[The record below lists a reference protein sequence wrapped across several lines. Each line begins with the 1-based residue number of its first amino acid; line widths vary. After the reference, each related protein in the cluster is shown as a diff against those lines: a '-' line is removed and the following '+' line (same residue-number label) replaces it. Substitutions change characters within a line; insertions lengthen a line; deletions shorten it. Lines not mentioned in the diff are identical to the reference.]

1 MTPDYNKAA
10 TKAAETLIK
19 FGVKAAP
26 ISPLPILEQMENVIV
41 TSFTD
46 LSDSFGIR
54 QQDLIPMFGANV
66 DAVTS
71 THKEEGSTKYVV
83 AYNNILP
90 FSVIQRAL
98 ARELGHIV
106 LKHEG
111 TSPENEEEAL
121 CFSRHLLCPRPLIHA
136 VQSTGIRVTKDLVAN
151 LTGIFEQTMVGLRRT
166 PGTDVPAGMNNF
178 IRRQFMPFVISIFDY
193 YRSRMIHDGS
203 ALADFGTYMDF
214 YKDLEGS

>member
-1 MTPDYNKAA
+1 MTPDYNNAA

-19 FGVKAAP
+19 YGVKSAP
-26 ISPLPILEQMENVIV
+26 VSPFPILEQMENVIV
-41 TSFTD
+41 TSF
-46 LSDSFGIR
+46 SDMSESFG
-54 QQDLIPMFGANV
+54 DLPLFGSNV
-66 DAVTS
+66 DAITS
-71 THKEEGSTKYVV
+71 IHKEDGIAKYVV

-90 FSVIQRAL
+90 VSVIQRAL
-98 ARELGHIV
+98 AREMGHIV

-111 TSPENEEEAL
+111 TSQGNAEEAL
-121 CFSRHLLCPRPLIHA
+121 CFARHLLCPRPLIYA

-166 PGTDVPAGMNNF
+166 PGTDVPASMNNF

-203 ALADFGTYMDF
+203 ALADFGTYMDQ
-214 YKDLEGS
+214 YKDLEGTQ

>member
-10 TKAAETLIK
+10 TKAAETLIEY
-19 FGVKAAP
+19 GIRKAP
-26 ISPLPILEQMENVIV
+26 VSPLPILEQMENVIV
-41 TSFTD
+41 TSF
-46 LSDSFGIR
+46 SDMNESFG
-54 QQDLIPMFGANV
+54 DLPLFGANI

-71 THKEEGSTKYVV
+71 IHKENGNAKYVV

-111 TSPENEEEAL
+111 TSPESAEEAL
-121 CFSRHLLCPRPLIHA
+121 CFAMHLLCPRPLIHA
-136 VQSTGIRVTKDLVAN
+136 IQSTGIRVTKDLVAN

-166 PGTDVPAGMNNF
+166 PGADVPASMNNF
-178 IRRQFMPFVISIFDY
+178 VRRQFMPFVISIFDY
-193 YRSRMIHDGS
+193 YRSMMINDGS
-203 ALADFGTYMDF
+203 ALADFGTYMDK
-214 YKDLEGS
+214 YKDLEGTP

>member
-10 TKAAETLIK
+10 VKATETLIGYGIK
-19 FGVKAAP
+19 KAP
-26 ISPLPILEQMENVIV
+26 VSPLPILEQMENVIV
-41 TSFTD
+41 TSF
-46 LSDSFGIR
+46 SDMNESFG
-54 QQDLIPMFGANV
+54 DLPLFGANI

-71 THKEEGSTKYVV
+71 IHKENGTTKYVV

-106 LKHEG
+106 LQHEG
-111 TSPENEEEAL
+111 TSPENAEEAL
-121 CFSRHLLCPRPLIHA
+121 CFARHLLCPRPLIHA

-178 IRRQFMPFVISIFDY
+178 VRRQFMPFVISIFDY

-203 ALADFGTYMDF
+203 ALADFGTYMDN
-214 YKDLEGS
+214 YKDLEGTP